1 MAGIERGGVAARAA
15 WTLIDP
21 DAVERVHISLL
32 PDDVGTE
39 VIRALMIVARRLI
52 RRLAASACID
62 YPVVQAT
69 VWRQLAALPRD
80 NSASES
86 ARILMTASDDP
97 ELADLV
103 TADMFGNADP
113 ADVAFEFGVLINI
126 LASGFTEAFGER
138 TPRNYDKIRAWLGA

>member
-1 MAGIERGGVAARAA
+1 MTGIEKGGAAARAA

-52 RRLAASACID
+52 RCLAASACID
-62 YPVVQAT
+62 YAVLQAT
-69 VWRQLAALPRD
+69 VWQQLAALPRD

-86 ARILMTASDDP
+86 ARILMTASDDQ

-113 ADVAFEFGVLINI
+113 ADVAFEFGVLVNV

-138 TPRNYDKIRAWLGA
+138 TPRHYDKIRAWLGA

>member
-1 MAGIERGGVAARAA
+1 MAGIEKGGAAARAA

-52 RRLAASACID
+52 RCLAAAACIE

-69 VWRQLAALPRD
+69 VWQQLAALPRD

-113 ADVAFEFGVLINI
+113 ADVAFEFGVLVNV

-138 TPRNYDKIRAWLGA
+138 HYDQIRAWLGA